1 MWFVKQTSKLF
12 FLILAA
18 PLLAWGLS
26 PSADFD
32 QRARAIADQL
42 RCPVC
47 RGVPISESPSPLA
60 MDMVQTIRQKL
71 KEGQTEEQ
79 ILSYFE
85 NHYGEWILLEP
96 KPKGLNRLLW
106 ICRPFCW
113 RGAGFFWRSKSDVGP
128 HDLPLLIH

>member
-1 MWFVKQTSKLF
+1 MLFVKPARKLV
-12 FLILAA
+12 FLILAV
-18 PLLAWGLS
+18 PLSAGGLS
-26 PSADFD
+26 PETDFD
-32 QRARAIADQL
+32 QRARAIANQL

-71 KEGQTEEQ
+71 NEGQTEEQ

-106 ICRPFCW
+106 ILPALLL
-113 RGAGFFWRSKSDVGP
+113 AGGGIFLGFKIFSWTRSS
-128 HDLPLLIH
+128 